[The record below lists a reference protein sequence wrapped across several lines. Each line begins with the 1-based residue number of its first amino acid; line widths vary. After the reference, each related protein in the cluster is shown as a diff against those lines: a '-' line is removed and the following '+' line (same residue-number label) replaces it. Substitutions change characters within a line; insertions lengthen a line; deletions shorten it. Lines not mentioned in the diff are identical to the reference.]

1 MVSESRL
8 TEQIRGVEVGQARI
22 ACRAL
27 QGDATEPLQDPARA
41 TLTRLPGG
49 FHGGSVLGGDDAQQR
64 LPVLTIAHHHRLAGV
79 GTGSLPQALDEGGI
93 DQRHIAGQY
102 QHIAMACQRQPGAYP
117 REGAVEIIVVV
128 LHQTIGVGRVALHI
142 AVAGNDQ
149 IVGQRTHQSLYV
161 LDQRLAVPVDQT
173 LVAAAHALALAAGQQ
188 QDRTRG
194 QGAGSGH
201 DGLNRGSEKEC
212 CDITPAC
219 FLYNWIEPMKAK
231 ADTPFVPLNIAVLTV
246 SDTRTRETD
255 TSGQMFVDR
264 LSDAGHSLIE
274 RVLLKDDLYKI
285 RAQVA
290 TWIADDQVQV
300 VLITGGTGFTGRDST
315 PEAVACLLDKQVD
328 GFGEL
333 FRQISVPDIG
343 TSTIQSRALAGLANG
358 TLVCCLP
365 GSTNAVRTGW
375 DGILAQQLDNRF
387 RPCNFVPHL
396 KQAEPCA
403 TRG

>member
-1 MVSESRL
+1 MQCHGAEL
-8 TEQIRGVEVGQARI
+8 GHGQAR
-22 ACRAL
+22 AAL
-27 QGDATEPLQDPARA
+27 AL
-41 TLTRLPGG
+41 LPVLLEHIGMDGG
-49 FHGGSVLGGDDAQQR
+49 NAAQQR
-64 LPVLTIAHHHRLAGV
+64 LPLLALTHHHRLAGMRGGRASQAVQQRVIEQWRVARHHQQKLVPGHGKPCANAGV
-79 GTGSLPQALDEGGI
+79 GAGETAL
-93 DQRHIAGQY
+93 
-102 QHIAMACQRQPGAYP
+102 
-117 REGAVEIIVVV
+117 VV
-128 LHQTIGVGRVALHI
+128 LHQPVGEGRVQRLV
-142 AVAGNDQ
+142 AVAGDDQ
-149 IVGQRTHQSLYV
+149 IVRHGAGQALQMLNHRFS
-161 LDQRLAVPVDQT
+161 VPFDQT
-173 LVAAAHALALAAGQQ
+173 LVAAAHAPALTTGEQ
-188 QDRTRG
+188 QDRTGG
-194 QGAGSGH
+194 QGVGSSHGALVQH
-201 DGLNRGSEKEC
+201 RKKGP
-212 CDITPAC
+212 CDITPVC
-219 FLYNWIEPMKAK
+219 FPYNWTKPMKAK

-246 SDTRTRETD
+246 SDTRTFEND

-264 LSDAGHSLIE
+264 LTAAGHGLIE

-290 TWIADDQVQV
+290 TWIANDDVQV

-343 TSTIQSRALAGLANG
+343 SSTIQSRALAGLANG

-375 DGILAQQLDNRF
+375 DGILADQLNNSF

-396 KQAEPCA
+396 KKAEPCA